1 MAATLVVF
9 QNENERSW
17 MCADQFHDWNNQ
29 KLICGS
35 ETQKL
40 VDNCEKLFK
49 EVMHNHHKN
58 KDVERKLLSKIYGIA
73 KSHGLRVTWYGHG
86 VTCMPDRFLISGH
99 GHERLAFIQC

>member
-9 QNENERSW
+9 QNENARSW

-40 VDNCEKLFK
+40 VDVCEELFK
-49 EVMHNHHKN
+49 EVMHNRKN
-58 KDVERKLLSKIYGIA
+58 EKEQKLLKKIYGIA
-73 KSHGLRVTWYGHG
+73 YQFH
-86 VTCMPDRFLISGH
+86 
-99 GHERLAFIQC
+99 